1 MTTALDQHFALLQQS
16 LDLRAYRQQLL
27 AANMANADT
36 PNYKAVD
43 LDFSAALRGALSS
56 QGQGQGQAMPLATDN
71 TAQLQPQSQ
80 GEPAAAFVA
89 YQAGNSVR
97 LDGNSVNMNREQ
109 AAFAR
114 NSLQYEADLTFI
126 TGKIK
131 TLASAIT
138 G

>member
-43 LDFSAALRGALSS
+43 LNFSAALRGALS
-56 QGQGQGQAMPLATDN
+56 GQGQAMPLATDN
-71 TAQLQPQSQ
+71 AAQLQPQSTA
-80 GEPAAAFVA
+80 EPAAAFVA

>member
-1 MTTALDQHFALLQQS
+1 MTNALDQHFAVLQQA

-43 LDFSAALRGALSS
+43 LDFGAALRGALS
-56 QGQGQGQAMPLATDN
+56 GQGQALPLATDN
-71 TAQLQPQSQ
+71 SAQLQPTSQ
-80 GEPAAAFVA
+80 AEPAAAFVA
-89 YQAGNSVR
+89 FQAGNSVR

-114 NSLQYEADLTFI
+114 NSLQYEADLTFV
-126 TGKIK
+126 TGRIK
-131 TLASAIT
+131 TLASAII
-138 G
+138 GN